1 MGMYTALVLDARLK
15 DDTPQG
21 VIDVL
26 QRMISGTEVSSD
38 PRSLPDHGLFGD
50 TRWSW
55 MLRGSSAYFP
65 LEREPSLRAPFYYS
79 HGHSDTPVL
88 LSVGF
93 SIKNYDNE
101 IELFIDWLTPYVYEA
116 IGWTMYEENEA
127 PTPIVIGWP

>member
-26 QRMISGTEVSSD
+26 RRMISGTEASSD

-88 LSVGF
+88 L
-93 SIKNYDNE
+93 
-101 IELFIDWLTPYVYEA
+101 FIDWLTPYVYEA
-116 IGWTMYEENEA
+116 LGWTMYEEDEA
-127 PTPIVIGWP
+127 PTPVVIGWP